1 MAKNNGISPWMITF
15 LRAGIGFI
23 FLYHGYA
30 KLFMPGGFAG
40 TVNFFSNIGIA
51 LPKFAA
57 LLVSVVEFFG
67 GIMILIGLLTR
78 WTALALMLEMMVA
91 LFKVHVKQ
99 GFFITSQAYGFEYI
113 LLILT
118 VLFVVMISGSG
129 KLSVGKR
136 FFKSKHLH

>member
-1 MAKNNGISPWMITF
+1 MFAAVRVRGTIKVHPDISMA
-15 LRAGIGFI
+15 LRLLGLHA
-23 FLYHGYA
+23 
-30 KLFMPGGFAG
+30 PNTG
-40 TVNFFSNIGIA
+40 TV
-51 LPKFAA
+51 LPENAVTKGQLQRIQDYAT
-57 LLVSVVEFFG
+57 FG
-67 GIMILIGLLTR
+67 TVDR
-78 WTALALMLEMMVA
+78 KALALMLEMMVA

-118 VLFVVMISGSG
+118 VLFVVLISGPG